1 MQESSSTISFFSQGC
16 RLNHSETA
24 LIERS
29 FESKGFQIV
38 DFKQAADVVVI
49 NTCTVTENG
58 DSDAKKLVN
67 KAVRLNP
74 STKIALVGCMAQ
86 IQKEKLLKWPNVNWV
101 IGNAQKAQ
109 LATFIRESEQDSE
122 PMVITP
128 KMDKTPFTIEGSSRD
143 KKHTRANLK
152 IQDGCDFYC
161 SFCIIPF
168 ARGPARS
175 RVFDDILREA
185 TDLVDFGHK
194 ELVLTGINL
203 GTYENEGKTLLDIVK
218 ALNDIDGL
226 ERIRISSIEPTT
238 IPYDL
243 IHYMAEDNKLCK
255 YLHIPLQ
262 SGCDEMLTA
271 MSRKYTMTEF
281 DKFIQYAYENVP
293 DICIGTDVI
302 VGFPG
307 ESDDL
312 FNKTLDYL
320 RESPIHYFHVFSYS
334 ERQFARSK
342 KLAEKVP
349 TQEIAR
355 RSGLLRELSDRKRR
369 VYMESFLNTTQ
380 KVLIEQEKRG
390 FWTGVTEHYVRVN
403 LKSEQLLK
411 NDIIEVS
418 LKSVESKGLVGAL
431 VG

>member
-1 MQESSSTISFFSQGC
+1 MSQTARTISFFSQGC

-29 FESKGFQIV
+29 FEAKGFNIV
-38 DFKQAADVVVI
+38 DFKTPSDIVVI

-58 DSDAKKLVN
+58 DSDARRLVN
-67 KAVRLNP
+67 KAVKLNQD
-74 STKIALVGCMAQ
+74 TRIALVGCMAQ
-86 IQKEKLLKWPNVNWV
+86 IQKDKLLLWPNVNWV

-109 LATFIRESEQDSE
+109 LASIIRDDESEQV
-122 PMVITP
+122 VIAP
-128 KMDKTPFTIEGSSRD
+128 KMDKTPFTIDGSSKD

-185 TDLVDFGHK
+185 RDLADFGHK
-194 ELVLTGINL
+194 EVVLTGINL
-203 GTYENEGKTLLDIVK
+203 GTYEHEGKTLLDIVK
-218 ALNDIDGL
+218 ALNDIEGL

-271 MSRKYTMTEF
+271 MSRKYNMQEF
-281 DKFIQYAYENVP
+281 NDFIDYAYKHVP
-293 DICIGTDVI
+293 NICIGTDVI

-307 ESDDL
+307 ESELL
-312 FNKTLDYL
+312 FDKTHQYLLD
-320 RESPIHYFHVFSYS
+320 SHIHYFHVFSYS

-342 KLAEKVP
+342 KIAEKVP

-355 RSGLLRELSDRKRR
+355 RSQLLRELSDRKRH
-369 VYMESFLNTTQ
+369 VYQEQFIGTNQAVLFEQ
-380 KVLIEQEKRG
+380 KKHG
-390 FWTGVTEHYVRVN
+390 YWTGLTEHYVRVN
-403 LKSEQLLK
+403 LESDLNLK
-411 NDIIEVS
+411 NQFLNVNFNNISSGVVFSNI
-418 LKSVESKGLVGAL
+418 
-431 VG
+431 